1 MEGQDP
7 IVYFNVEKQVLVVAP
22 MNHYMRLA
30 EQIDVLV
37 TKQIKVSNRTLKL
50 LLTFVL
56 LLKHQFVQLNS
67 YIVSRVQP
75 LMLVSP
81 Q

>member
-37 TKQIKVSNRTLKL
+37 TNQINVSNRTLKL
-50 LLTFVL
+50 LLTLICFL
-56 LLKHQFVQLNS
+56 TETS
-67 YIVSRVQP
+67 I
-75 LMLVSP
+75 
-81 Q
+81 